1 QRARGSGGAGRAAAR
16 PYGMLWAIFFIV
28 FLILWSV
35 AYAAMP
41 AVRFVGHRLARL
53 VARSSRVQ
61 KFVSAR
67 KAYMPVVLIVVAG
80 GLLAAWAGDGFID
93 LAERVRA
100 ETPALRKIDSG
111 VHDWAVSHRSAGD
124 TLFFVVMSTVGGPLG
139 LAVLVAIV
147 AGVLAIRR
155 RWSWVIYLAV
165 TTGGC
170 ALLNMELKRY
180 FGRARPAVAE
190 MLRRAHGYS
199 FPSGHAMG
207 SAVAFAA
214 LAYLA
219 YRAARSW
226 SAAAAALALGA
237 TLIASVA
244 LSRVYL
250 GVHWISD
257 VAAGITA
264 GLVWVTFTTV
274 AYETLRRIRRL
285 RELRR
290 HPPSAPS
297 AASTGPAPSA
307 RL

>member
-1 QRARGSGGAGRAAAR
+1 V
-16 PYGMLWAIFFIV
+16 LWAVFFIV

-41 AVRFVGHRLARL
+41 AVRFGGHHLARL
-53 VARSSRVQ
+53 VARSARIQRV
-61 KFVSAR
+61 VTER
-67 KAYMPVVLIVVAG
+67 KAYLPVVLILVAG
-80 GLLAAWAGDGFID
+80 GLLTAWAGDGFID

-100 ETPALRKIDSG
+100 ETPALTKIDAG

-124 TLFFVVMSTVGGPLG
+124 TLFFVVMSTIGGPLG
-139 LAVLVAIV
+139 LAVIVAIV

-155 RWSWVIYLAV
+155 RWRWVIYLAV
-165 TTGGC
+165 TTGGG

-180 FGRARPAVAE
+180 FARARPAVAE

-219 YRAARSW
+219 YRAAKSW
-226 SAAAAALALGA
+226 SAAAAALALAA

-250 GVHWISD
+250 GVHWVSD

-264 GLVWVTFTTV
+264 GLVWVTTTTV
-274 AYETLRRIRRL
+274 AYETLRRIRHL
-285 RELRR
+285 RAMRAAR
-290 HPPSAPS
+290 TSPPVEP
-297 AASTGPAPSA
+297 
-307 RL
+307 

>member
-1 QRARGSGGAGRAAAR
+1 
-16 PYGMLWAIFFIV
+16 MLWLIFFV
-28 FLILWSV
+28 AFLILWSV
-35 AYAAMP
+35 FYAAMP
-41 AVRFVGHRLARL
+41 AVRFVGHHLARF
-53 VARSSRVQ
+53 VARSARVQ
-61 KFVSAR
+61 KFVTER
-67 KAYMPVVLIVVAG
+67 KVYLPVAAIVVAG
-80 GLLAAWAGDGFID
+80 GLLTAWAGDGFID

-100 ETPALRKIDSG
+100 ESPALTKIDAD

-124 TLFFVVMSTVGGPLG
+124 TLFFVVMSTIGGPLG
-139 LAVLVAIV
+139 LAVIVAVV

-155 RWSWVIYLAV
+155 RWRWVIYLAV
-165 TTGGC
+165 TTAGGG
-170 ALLNMELKRY
+170 LLNMELKRY
-180 FGRARPAVAE
+180 FARARPAVAE

-219 YRAARSW
+219 YRAAKSW
-226 SAAAAALALGA
+226 SAAAAALALAA

-264 GLVWVTFTTV
+264 GLVWVTTTTV

-290 HPPSAPS
+290 A
-297 AASTGPAPSA
+297 
-307 RL
+307 

>member
-1 QRARGSGGAGRAAAR
+1 
-16 PYGMLWAIFFIV
+16 MLWGAFFIV

-53 VARSSRVQ
+53 VARSSRIEN
-61 KFVSAR
+61 FVSAR
-67 KAYMPVVLIVVAG
+67 RAYLPVVLIVVVG
-80 GLLAAWAGDGFID
+80 GLLTAWAGDGFLD

-100 ETPALRKIDSG
+100 ETPTLRKIDTG

-124 TLFFVVMSTVGGPLG
+124 TLFFVVMSNVGGPVG
-139 LAVLVAIV
+139 LAVIVAMV

-155 RWSWVIYLAV
+155 RWRWVIYLAV
-165 TTGGC
+165 TTGGG
-170 ALLNMELKRY
+170 ALLNLELKRY
-180 FGRARPAVAE
+180 FARARPAVAE
-190 MLRRAHGYS
+190 MLRRAQGYS

-214 LAYLA
+214 VAYLA
-219 YRAARSW
+219 YRAAKSW
-226 SAAAAALALGA
+226 SAAAAALGLAA
-237 TLIASVA
+237 TLIASVS

-264 GLVWVTFTTV
+264 GLVWVTTTTV

-297 AASTGPAPSA
+297 AASTGPSPSV
-307 RL
+307 RS